1 MTYLIIDTII
11 IITSI
16 FNIIPIYNVSIKRK
30 KKKNTIYLTPPRCTN
45 SLYTLIYVREISGC
59 SNDFLITVSFLSI
72 LNTSI
77 LFFRFA
83 IRVKYEK
90 EIHFITRQIVIFNP

>member
-11 IITSI
+11 IITLI
-16 FNIIPIYNVSIKRK
+16 FNIIPIYNVSIIK
-30 KKKNTIYLTPPRCTN
+30 KKKNTIYLTPPRCIN

-59 SNDFLITVSFLSI
+59 SNDFLITVSFLLI

-83 IRVKYEK
+83 VRVKYEK